1 MLPQEAVAFILDHVE
16 PGSVV
21 VEFGS
26 GHGSQ
31 VLSEH
36 FDLYSFEHDE
46 AWLGVTSST
55 YIHAPI
61 VENQHA
67 TEAGRKGMVRCS
79 NGCRQATLASSP
91 HCVIVDGHPAFIGR
105 TGILSMLDELASVS
119 LILVDDVDRL
129 TLNYSRH
136 WKLNCISLLIQTRWL
151 MKKTER
157 VLEQPNTLN
166 VLKEAL
172 ILQWTMFII
181 DNQLRLT
188 GGGNSR
194 MRGDQE

>member
-1 MLPQEAVAFILDHVE
+1 MDESWMLPREAVAFVLEHVE

-61 VENQHA
+61 VENKHA
-67 TEAGRKGMVRCS
+67 AEAGEKGWYDLDVVKQHWPADPR
-79 NGCRQATLASSP
+79 
-91 HCVIVDGHPAFIGR
+91 CVIVDGPPGFIGR
-105 TGILSMLDELASVS
+105 CGI
-119 LILVDDVDRL
+119 
-129 TLNYSRH
+129 
-136 WKLNCISLLIQTRWL
+136 
-151 MKKTER
+151 
-157 VLEQPNTLN
+157 
-166 VLKEAL
+166 
-172 ILQWTMFII
+172 
-181 DNQLRLT
+181 
-188 GGGNSR
+188 
-194 MRGDQE
+194 

>member
-1 MLPQEAVAFILDHVE
+1 MDESWMLPQEAVEFVLKHVE

-26 GHGSQ
+26 GHGSE

-67 TEAGRKGMVRCS
+67 TEVGEKGWYDLEIVKQRWPE
-79 NGCRQATLASSP
+79 NPQ
-91 HCVIVDGHPAFIGR
+91 CVIVDGPPGFIGR
-105 TGILSMLDELASVS
+105 TGVLSMLDKLASVS
-119 LILVDDVDRL
+119 LILVDDIDRQAEL
-129 TLNYSRH
+129 QLSQMLSTRLDR
-136 WKLNCISLLIQTRWL
+136 IQTTYDVEKPR
-151 MKKTER
+151 EGGSNR
-157 VLEQPNTLN
+157 RFATL
-166 VLKEAL
+166 
-172 ILQWTMFII
+172 T
-181 DNQLRLT
+181 R
-188 GGGNSR
+188 R
-194 MRGDQE
+194 P

>member
-1 MLPQEAVAFILDHVE
+1 MDESWMLPQEAVEFVLEHVE

-26 GHGSQ
+26 GHGSE

-67 TEAGRKGMVRCS
+67 TEVGEKGWYDLEIVKQRWPE
-79 NGCRQATLASSP
+79 NP
-91 HCVIVDGHPAFIGR
+91 ECVIVDGPPGFIGR

-119 LILVDDVDRL
+119 LILVDDVDRAEEMRFCTVL
-129 TLNYSRH
+129 SERLNFDQTIHLVNKPRKNGSQRRFAVLSR
-136 WKLNCISLLIQTRWL
+136 
-151 MKKTER
+151 
-157 VLEQPNTLN
+157 
-166 VLKEAL
+166 
-172 ILQWTMFII
+172 
-181 DNQLRLT
+181 
-188 GGGNSR
+188 GG
-194 MRGDQE
+194 

>member
-1 MLPQEAVAFILDHVE
+1 MDESWMLPQEAVAFVLEHVE

-36 FDLYSFEHDE
+36 FELYSFEHDE

-67 TEAGRKGMVRCS
+67 TEAGEKGWYDLDVVK
-79 NGCRQATLASSP
+79 QHWP
-91 HCVIVDGHPAFIGR
+91 VDPQCVIVDGPPGFIGR

-119 LILVDDVDRL
+119 LILVDDVDRIEEE
-129 TLNYSRH
+129 
-136 WKLNCISLLIQTRWL
+136 KLS
-151 MKKTER
+151 
-157 VLEQPNTLN
+157 N
-166 VLKEAL
+166 VLSKNLDFNQTIHLVNKPRKNGSERRFA
-172 ILQWTMFII
+172 IL
-181 DNQLRLT
+181 
-188 GGGNSR
+188 SR
-194 MRGDQE
+194 GV